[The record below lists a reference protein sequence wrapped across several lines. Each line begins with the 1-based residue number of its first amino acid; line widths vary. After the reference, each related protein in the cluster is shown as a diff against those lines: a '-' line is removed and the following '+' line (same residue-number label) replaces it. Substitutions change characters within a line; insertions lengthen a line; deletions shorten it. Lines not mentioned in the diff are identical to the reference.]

1 VSGRLRVLGVG
12 IDAVDRAAALERMS
26 ARLDEPRAPLFHVV
40 TANPEI
46 VMLARRDA
54 RMAAA
59 VEEAGLVAPDG
70 IGVALAM
77 RLLGA
82 KGQERTPGIEL
93 AEGLAGALAKRRGS
107 LFLYG
112 AAPGVAERAAERLA
126 AEHPGLV
133 IAGCRHGYL
142 TGTEADEA
150 EEAIAAARPDALF
163 VALGAPRQELW
174 IAERARRLPVRIA
187 IGVGGAFDV
196 WSGGL
201 RRAHP
206 VWRRLGLEW
215 LYRILQRPKRLLR
228 AGALVRFA
236 GAAVWEG
243 ITGRGRVNG
252 G

>member
-1 VSGRLRVLGVG
+1 MWRLT
-12 IDAVDRAAALERMS
+12 AS
-26 ARLDEPRAPLFHVV
+26 AWPWRCV
-40 TANPEI
+40 
-46 VMLARRDA
+46 
-54 RMAAA
+54 
-59 VEEAGLVAPDG
+59 
-70 IGVALAM
+70 
-77 RLLGA
+77 LLGA

-142 TGTEADEA
+142 TGTEAERGGRGHRR
-150 EEAIAAARPDALF
+150 RPAGRL
-163 VALGAPRQELW
+163 V
-174 IAERARRLPVRIA
+174 RRL
-187 IGVGGAFDV
+187 GGPPARSFGSPSGRGGFPCGSPLGWAAFDV

-215 LYRILQRPKRLLR
+215 LYLRILQRPKRLLR